1 MKYPK
6 TLWCIT
12 RATCKSALMLSC
24 LATTQAQQSPDQS
37 DDEIVRLSPFA
48 VQESG
53 DLGRYQAVEM
63 TSGTRVRTDLMDMTQ
78 SVSVVTNEFLT
89 DVATGRLS
97 EALRYV
103 AGVTGDPS
111 IHALDSMTVRGF
123 FVAGGSTIDGL
134 YQFSF
139 VNLDPVIIERVEV
152 VKGPNAI
159 LAPQGIPGGVVNNIS
174 KKPLFKNKGYA
185 SYQGG
190 RWDSNRTE
198 LDVNYVVRPEKFAVR
213 VVGAFTDSDDF
224 SDHNFHQNI
233 TVMPMFTY
241 RITPK
246 TDFTLQV
253 QAYNATALANNGNI
267 PRSVYAVGRSNMKP
281 QEGLRRD
288 FGYIGR
294 NITRHQNGQNIR
306 LFLNSQITD
315 KLAMRIMGNLVK
327 MDTRTTFLGAN
338 LVGGSLLE
346 LDHITGEWSWDG
358 VTRNDNPTYT
368 LGGQTEWIDVHNA
381 NLQNDY
387 SYEHLGQTWK
397 SQTVGGFAINYKS
410 QDYKFKLF
418 ENNPTIYDFT
428 DPSYTPPAY
437 TLSPDYLA
445 AGSSWNRSVQLY
457 IAQVFSLF
465 EDRLVLSA
473 SLSYTRNNDAGRNN
487 LPVVPDPDEEPPTE
501 PQKDFTLPSAG
512 IVYKIRPDVSLY
524 YGFTKQELPGGED
537 RKQGIPPHTVPSR
550 QHEGGVRVRLFDGK
564 LYATV
569 AYFDILQENIYIDNM
584 GNYQSPRP
592 DPPLPAVLSQS
603 TTKGVEFEFTWAV
616 TKDLSLLG
624 SYTQFKNRDSE
635 GQRYPSVA
643 EKMGGLFGRYSFPDS
658 GSLRGLTLSLGTTY
672 TGERPANTDWAGW
685 NGLYTDPGIGYD
697 PVRVQPPYWLPS
709 YVLWEASVS
718 YQFKKH
724 WQVTLQV
731 KNLFDKDYVPGTF
744 VHSVTVGTP
753 MNSKLIVR
761 YEF

>member
-1 MKYPK
+1 
-6 TLWCIT
+6 
-12 RATCKSALMLSC
+12 MLSF
-24 LATTQAQQSPDQS
+24 LTTTHAQQPPDQS
-37 DDEIVRLSPFA
+37 DEEIVRLSPFA

-89 DVATGRLS
+89 DVAPARLN

-103 AGVTGDPS
+103 AGVTGDPAT
-111 IHALDSMTVRGF
+111 HALDSMTVRGF
-123 FVAGGSTIDGL
+123 FGVAGGTIDGL
-134 YQFSF
+134 YQFNF
-139 VNLDPVIIERVEV
+139 VNQDPIIIDRIEI

-159 LAPQGIPGGVVNNIS
+159 LAPQGLPGGVVNNIT

-185 SYQGG
+185 SYQWG

-198 LDVNYVVRPEKFAVR
+198 LDVNYVVSPEKLAVR
-213 VVGAFTDSDDF
+213 VVGAFTDSDDYG
-224 SDHNFHQNI
+224 DHNFHENT

-253 QAYNATALANNGNI
+253 QAYNATALANNGNQ
-267 PRSVYAVGRSNMKP
+267 PRSVYAVGHSNMKQ

-306 LFLNSQITD
+306 FFLNSQITD
-315 KLAMRIMGNLVK
+315 KLATRILGNLVR
-327 MDTRTTFLGAN
+327 MDIRTTFLGAN
-338 LVGGSLLE
+338 LVGGSLLD

-368 LGGQTEWIDVHNA
+368 LGGQTEWMDVHHA

-397 SQTVGGFAINYKS
+397 SQTVGGFAVNYRS

-418 ENNPTIYDFT
+418 EPISTIYDFT
-428 DPSYTPPAY
+428 DPNYTPPTY
-437 TLSPDYLA
+437 TLSPNYLA
-445 AGSSWNRSVQLY
+445 ASSSWDRSVQLY

-473 SLSYTRNNDAGRNN
+473 SLSYTRNNNDAGRNN

-501 PQKDFTLPSAG
+501 PQKDFTLPAAG
-512 IVYKIRPDVSLY
+512 VVYKIRPDVSLY
-524 YGFTKQELPGGED
+524 YGFSKQELPGGED
-537 RKQGIPPHTVPSR
+537 RSAGIPAHTVPSR

-569 AYFDILQENIYIDNM
+569 AYFDILQENLYVANM

-658 GSLRGLTLSLGTTY
+658 GSLRGLTLSLGASY

-685 NGLYTDPGIGYD
+685 NDPYTDPGIGYD
-697 PVRVQPPYWLPS
+697 PVRVQPPYWMSS
-709 YVLWEASVS
+709 YILWEASVG
-718 YQFKKH
+718 YRFKKH

-731 KNLFDKDYVPGTF
+731 KNLFDKDFVAGTF
-744 VHSVTVGTP
+744 LHSVNVGTP
-753 MNSKLIVR
+753 MNSKFLVR